1 MPLSNGCHHVTI
13 VTEDM
18 DRFIAFY
25 CSVFEAELKLD
36 MDEGPLRHAMID
48 LGAGFCLHPFAF
60 KEGNPQGKGEAE
72 QFGRGHIDHI
82 AIQFDDRR
90 AFETV
95 RKRLVETGATEGRL
109 ADFGVVHVVEFT
121 DPDGMRC
128 EIAMW
133 AAGEPLT
140 FPDRRLEPFDP
151 KAAE

>member
-1 MPLSNGCHHVTI
+1 MPLSSGCHHVTI

-25 CSVFEAELKLD
+25 CSMFDAEPTLD

-48 LGAGFCLHPFAF
+48 LGAGFSLHPFEF
-60 KEGNPQGKGEAE
+60 KEGSPQGTGAPE
-72 QFGRGHIDHI
+72 QFGRGHIDHL
-82 AIQFDDRR
+82 AIQFDDRA

-95 RKRLVETGATEGRL
+95 RRRLVDAGATDGRL

-121 DPDGMRC
+121 DPDGMIC

-133 AAGEPLT
+133 AAGEPLS
-140 FPDRRLEPFDP
+140 FPERRLEAYDP
-151 KAAE
+151 NATD